1 MTRALNI
8 FATDKPSRWSHGPIQ
23 PMSPED
29 EYFWNCGVNASKRSG
44 PMVGRTAPM

>member
-8 FATDKPSRWSHGPIQ
+8 FATSKPDRITHGRIE

-29 EYFWNCGVNASKRSG
+29 EYFWNWRRERKQKERADG
-44 PMVGRTAPM
+44 

>member
-29 EYFWNCGVNASKRSG
+29 EYFWNWRRERKEKERADAR
-44 PMVGRTAPM
+44 